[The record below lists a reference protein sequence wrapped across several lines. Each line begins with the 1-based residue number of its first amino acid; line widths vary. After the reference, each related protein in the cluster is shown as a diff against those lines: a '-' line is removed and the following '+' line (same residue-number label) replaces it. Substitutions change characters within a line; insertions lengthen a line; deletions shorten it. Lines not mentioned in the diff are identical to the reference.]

1 MTRFVRR
8 VGLLGAVLLL
18 TAMAT
23 VLLVSLAL
31 AVTDRLGGK
40 LRFGNTIVVPAT
52 ETVESD
58 LYAFAGSVTVDG
70 TINGDL
76 VVAGGTV
83 RVNGTVTGDLLAT
96 GGSVDLTGTV
106 KGDAREAGGQL
117 NVEGAVGEDLV
128 ATGGQLSITGKV
140 GEDLIFAA
148 GTTTMDGAVTGSIE
162 GSAGTYARTGSVG
175 GTENVSIGERGAAPT
190 PAAGGVLFD
199 ALRQFVV
206 VLLFG
211 ALGLWLLPRAIR
223 AGEDALRR
231 RPLASL
237 GFGVLSLIGYL
248 VAWILVVLLIVLLAV
263 VLGLLTFGALATIE
277 AVAGILALGVLTFV
291 FVLIVAFIA
300 DALVG
305 LAIGRLIVPAL
316 GMRGPTTDRW
326 QELGVLALG
335 VALVVIVTSL
345 PVIGG
350 IAKLCVALLGLGALV
365 LVAWGAWR
373 GMRPARSAPPTAPA
387 TPPSAPMA
395 GA

>member
-8 VGLLGAVLLL
+8 VGLLGAVLVL

-31 AVTDRLGGK
+31 ATDRLGGK
-40 LRFGNTIVVPAT
+40 LRFGNTIVVPVT
-52 ETVESD
+52 ETVASD

-96 GGSVDLTGTV
+96 GGTVDLTGAV

-117 NVEGAVGEDLV
+117 NVEGTVGEDLV

-140 GEDLIFAA
+140 GGDLIFAA

-162 GSAGTYARTGSVG
+162 GSAGTYVRTGSVG
-175 GTENVSIGERGAAPT
+175 GTENVSIGQRGAAPT

-206 VLLFG
+206 VLIFG
-211 ALGLWLLPRAIR
+211 ALGLWLLPRGVR
-223 AGEDALRR
+223 AAEDALRR
-231 RPLASL
+231 RTLASL
-237 GFGVLSLIGYL
+237 GFGVLALIGYI

-277 AVAGILALGVLTFV
+277 AVAGILALGVLTFT

-350 IAKLCVALLGLGALV
+350 IVKLFVAMLGLGALV

-373 GMRPARSAPPTAPA
+373 GMRPARSIPAAPAAPPP
-387 TPPSAPMA
+387 APMA